1 MLCFK
6 LMCMSPFLPPFC
18 MTICTDVN
26 ILLVVELLINKI
38 FSMLSIY
45 KSIIVNS
52 QIGFD
57 IALINVEATLKQHWY
72 NVVSP
77 LWNVAL
83 MLLQGQALNL
93 NQHCATLK
101 IRRRILFYFQRQIN
115 VITTLISTL
124 FQRWSNV
131 DSTLNCWLGGYP
143 IYSRKCQLQTL
154 HQDIYHQS
162 FCCS

>member
-57 IALINVEATLKQHWY
+57 IALINV
-72 NVVSP
+72 
-77 LWNVAL
+77 
-83 MLLQGQALNL
+83 GALNL

-101 IRRRILFYFQRQIN
+101 IRRRILFHFQRQIN

-124 FQRWSNV
+124 FQR
-131 DSTLNCWLGGYP
+131 
-143 IYSRKCQLQTL
+143 
-154 HQDIYHQS
+154 
-162 FCCS
+162 

>member
-1 MLCFK
+1 MPCFK

-57 IALINVEATLKQHWY
+57 IALINVEATLKQH
-72 NVVSP
+72 
-77 LWNVAL
+77 
-83 MLLQGQALNL
+83 
-93 NQHCATLK
+93 
-101 IRRRILFYFQRQIN
+101 
-115 VITTLISTL
+115 
-124 FQRWSNV
+124 
-131 DSTLNCWLGGYP
+131 
-143 IYSRKCQLQTL
+143 
-154 HQDIYHQS
+154 
-162 FCCS
+162 